1 MDVLYTC
8 CCGLD
13 VHKKSVIACLRSFKG
28 DRVQQQTRR
37 FGTMTRDLLALS
49 DWLLQAGC
57 THVAMES
64 TGVFWRPIYN
74 LLEDQFKLLVVNAHH
89 LKAVPGRKTD
99 QKDAEWI
106 AELLQHGLL
115 RASFIPP
122 VAQRQQRDLTRY
134 RRTLVEDRVRIINR
148 LQKVLED
155 ANIKLSAVVSD
166 LLGVSARDML
176 DRLASGETDP
186 ELLAQL
192 ARGRLRSK
200 LAQLQAAL
208 EGHFTAHHAFLV
220 AEYLNHIDYLSIS
233 IDRVEAQIDQHLA
246 GYEQDINLLDTIP
259 GVNRRT
265 AQIMLA
271 EMGRDMSRF
280 TSARHLA
287 SWAGICPGN
296 HESAGKRFSG
306 RTRHGNHYL
315 KQVLMEAAHGASRT
329 HHTYLKAQYLR
340 LSARRGRKRAIVA
353 VAHSI
358 LVIAYYVLKRREA
371 YRELG
376 GNYFDERDKQVVQRR
391 LVQRLEQLGYA
402 VSLQAAS
409 A

>member
-1 MDVLYTC
+1 
-8 CCGLD
+8 
-13 VHKKSVIACLRSFKG
+13 
-28 DRVQQQTRR
+28 
-37 FGTMTRDLLALS
+37 
-49 DWLLQAGC
+49 
-57 THVAMES
+57 
-64 TGVFWRPIYN
+64 
-74 LLEDQFKLLVVNAHH
+74 
-89 LKAVPGRKTD
+89 
-99 QKDAEWI
+99 
-106 AELLQHGLL
+106 
-115 RASFIPP
+115 
-122 VAQRQQRDLTRY
+122 
-134 RRTLVEDRVRIINR
+134 VEDRVRIINR